1 MKKTISIVLILAAL
15 AIAAGAVMYFWP
27 KEVAMNAQGIQY
39 RLGDDSAS
47 LEQPL
52 NVRIEGKAYKSIT
65 GQRTFKGII
74 DLDME
79 GLDIPIPDNQRKL
92 EISIDKHNRGML
104 QYSDTEN
111 GMALPH
117 FVGELYVNKEFS
129 KVAIAL
135 LDHEEGRGGWSG
147 DSGAMIAAPASSR
160 TEALEV
166 SNALM
171 SPALDGYT
179 LR

>member
-15 AIAAGAVMYFWP
+15 AMATGAVMYFLP

-39 RLGDDSAS
+39 RLGDEAAS

-52 NVRIEGKAYKSIT
+52 NVRIEGKIYKSIT
-65 GQRTFKGII
+65 GQQTLFKGIV
-74 DLDME
+74 DLE
-79 GLDIPIPDNQRKL
+79 GLEIPIPENQRKL
-92 EISIDKHNRGML
+92 EISFDKHNRGML
-104 QYSDTEN
+104 QYSDIQN

-117 FVGELYVNKEFS
+117 FVGELYVNKDFS
-129 KVAIAL
+129 EVAIAL
-135 LDHEEGRGGWSG
+135 LDHEEGRGGGWSG

-160 TEALEV
+160 REALEV